1 MKSFIPWI
9 GGKNLL
15 ANRIISMFP
24 DDFSRYIEVFGGGGA
39 VLFHGQRHAQLEVY
53 NDQNSDLV
61 NLFRCAKFH
70 RAELQREISGYFNS
84 REIFAEIQAKMSLSG
99 FTDIQRAGMFF
110 VTAKMSFGAN
120 MRTFG
125 GRQRN
130 LSGDCLTDVEER
142 LASVVIENLD
152 FYELIKKYDSKDA
165 LFYCDPPYF
174 QTERYYCDK
183 SFTRDDHERLKA
195 ILSRISGKFIL
206 SYNDSAFVREMYKSF
221 EIVEVERQNN
231 LADGWYRELIIKNF

>member
-24 DDFSRYIEVFGGGGA
+24 DNFSRYIEVFGGGGA
-39 VLFHGQRHAQLEVY
+39 VLFHGQRHANLEVY
-53 NDQNSDLV
+53 NDRNSDLV

-70 RAELQREISGYFNS
+70 RAELQREIDGYFNS
-84 REIFAEIQAKMSLSG
+84 REVFDEIQAKMTLSG

-110 VTAKMSFGAN
+110 VTARLSFGAN

-130 LSGDCLTDVEER
+130 LSADCLTDVETR
-142 LASVVIENLD
+142 LKNVVIENLD
-152 FYELIKKYDSKDA
+152 FGELIKKYDCDSS
-165 LFYCDPPYF
+165 LFYCDPPYC
-174 QTERYYCDK
+174 QTERYYNK
-183 SFTRDDHERLKA
+183 TFTRDDHARLKA
-195 ILSRISGKFIL
+195 ILSQISGKFIL
-206 SYNDSAFVREMYKSF
+206 SYNDSEFIREMYRDF
-221 EIVEVERQNN
+221 EIIAVERQNN
-231 LADGWYRELIIKNF
+231 LANGWYSELIIKNF

>member
-24 DDFSRYIEVFGGGGA
+24 DDFSRYIEVFGGGAA
-39 VLFHGQRHAQLEVY
+39 VLFHGQRHANLEVY
-53 NDQNSDLV
+53 NDRNSELV

-84 REIFAEIQAKMSLSG
+84 REIFAEIQAKMGISG

-110 VTAKMSFGAN
+110 VTARLSFGAN

-130 LSGDCLTDVEER
+130 LSGDCLEEVEKR
-142 LASVVIENLD
+142 LESVVIENMD
-152 FYELIKKYDSKDA
+152 FGELIKKYDCDGS
-165 LFYCDPPYF
+165 LFYCDPPYSR
-174 QTERYYCDK
+174 TERYYDEAFRK
-183 SFTRDDHERLKA
+183 DDHERLKA

-206 SYNDSAFVREMYKSF
+206 SYDDSEFIRDLYRDF
-221 EIVEVERQNN
+221 EIIEVERQNN
-231 LADGWYRELIIKNF
+231 MANGWYRELIIRNF

>member
-24 DDFSRYIEVFGGGGA
+24 DDFSRYIEVFGGGAA
-39 VLFHGQRHAQLEVY
+39 VLFHGQRHANLEVY
-53 NDQNSDLV
+53 NDRNSELV

-84 REIFAEIQAKMSLSG
+84 REIFSEIQAKMRLSG
-99 FTDIQRAGMFF
+99 FTDIQRAAMFF
-110 VTAKMSFGAN
+110 VMARLSFGAN

-130 LSGDCLTDVEER
+130 LSGDCLTEVEER
-142 LASVVIENLD
+142 LESVVIENMD
-152 FYELIKKYDSKDA
+152 FCELIKRYDCDGA
-165 LFYCDPPYF
+165 LFYCDPPYSR
-174 QTERYYCDK
+174 TERYYDEAFRK
-183 SFTRDDHERLKA
+183 DDHERLKA
-195 ILSRISGKFIL
+195 ILSQISGKFIL
-206 SYNDSAFVREMYKSF
+206 SYDGSDFIRDLYRDF
-221 EIVEVERQNN
+221 EIIEVERQNN
-231 LADGWYRELIIKNF
+231 MANGWYKELIIRNF

>member
-39 VLFHGQRHAQLEVY
+39 VLFHGSRHAGLEVY
-53 NDQNSDLV
+53 NDRNSDLV

-70 RAELQREISGYFNS
+70 RAELQREISGYFNA
-84 REIFAEIQAKMSLSG
+84 REIFDEIQAKMALSG

-110 VTAKMSFGAN
+110 VTARLSFGAN

-130 LSGDCLTDVEER
+130 LSAESLTEVEER
-142 LASVVIENLD
+142 LKSVVIENLD
-152 FYELIKKYDSKDA
+152 FGELIKKYDCKSS
-165 LFYCDPPYF
+165 LFYCDPPYSR
-174 QTERYYCDK
+174 TERYYNECFRH
-183 SFTRDDHERLKA
+183 SDHERLKA
-195 ILSRISGKFIL
+195 ILSQISGKFIL
-206 SYNDSAFVREMYKSF
+206 SYNDSEFIRDMYRDF
-221 EIVEVERQNN
+221 EIVPVERQNN
-231 LADGWYRELIIKNF
+231 LSDGWYKELIIKNF

>member
-9 GGKNLL
+9 GGKSLL

-24 DDFSRYIEVFGGGGA
+24 DDFSRYIEAFGGGA
-39 VLFHGQRHAQLEVY
+39 SVLFHGERHANLEVY
-53 NDQNSDLV
+53 NDRNSELV

-84 REIFAEIQAKMSLSG
+84 REIFDEIQAKMALSG

-110 VTAKMSFGAN
+110 VTARMSFGAN

-130 LSGDCLTDVEER
+130 LSGDCLTAVEER
-142 LASVVIENLD
+142 LENVVIENMD
-152 FYELIKKYDSKDA
+152 FGELIKKYDCDSS
-165 LFYCDPPYF
+165 LFYCDPPYSR
-174 QTERYYCDK
+174 TERYYNE
-183 SFTRDDHERLKA
+183 SFRREDHERLKA
-195 ILSRISGKFIL
+195 ILSQISGKFIL
-206 SYNDSAFVREMYKSF
+206 SYNDDEFIREIYRDF
-221 EIVEVERQNN
+221 EIIPVDRQNN
-231 LADGWYRELIIKNF
+231 FSTGRFKELIIKNF